1 MKDEVRILGTKVI
14 NGSVW
19 RKCPRCKQLQP
30 LGEFGLRRM
39 AGRGKDGADLVT
51 NQSYCRKCR

>member
-1 MKDEVRILGTKVI
+1 MREEVRILGTKVV

-19 RKCPRCKQLQP
+19 RKCPRCKVLQP
-30 LGEFGLRRM
+30 LDAFGLRRM
-39 AGRGKDGADLVT
+39 IGQGKGGVDIIT